1 MRDQKLRSAKG
12 GSRRNFREGV
22 NRDRYSEERSS
33 APMFGKLVRTDGRSP
48 MRGHCP
54 MPPENGIEA
63 DARGLCWNDARA
75 IFIATVM
82 R

>member
-1 MRDQKLRSAKG
+1 
-12 GSRRNFREGV
+12 
-22 NRDRYSEERSS
+22 
-33 APMFGKLVRTDGRSP
+33 
-48 MRGHCP
+48 